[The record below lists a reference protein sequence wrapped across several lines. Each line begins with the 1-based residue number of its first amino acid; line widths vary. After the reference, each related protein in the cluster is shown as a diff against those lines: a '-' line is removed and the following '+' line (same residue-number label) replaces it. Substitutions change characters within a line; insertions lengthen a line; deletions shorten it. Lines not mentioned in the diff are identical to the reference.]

1 MLPQFSR
8 VDIFCVQLVLK
19 RNFKGEDF
27 YKVCKEV
34 AQLPRIYALF
44 IINRNGVPLFTK
56 TYASSKVEPN
66 LISGFLTAVS
76 SFVREISPEQKS
88 ALRSIDAE
96 GMKIML
102 ESGENTVCA
111 LLVDYEDKLSREAL
125 RTLVEKFEEKY
136 GEALRNWN
144 GNVAVFDSFEED
156 IEKILWVLTLKPYHV
171 PILKKRVEE
180 DVKISRDFWPL
191 FASIDGHK
199 TIEEVA
205 KEVGVSVDEA
215 IARIKDL
222 AKVGLVD
229 VDIVRPLQKI
239 VEIGKDAIYKLL
251 QTIQEIL
258 GTKIGKKFLT
268 EIVKP
273 LNELIEVHN
282 GNIEFRDVRKLA
294 WHCAPSEILEVVEY
308 IGIAFTKYFNPLLG
322 KASIKC
328 WRKIE
333 EETVLKNKVEV
344 KRLHAI

>member
-1 MLPQFSR
+1 
-8 VDIFCVQLVLK
+8 LK
-19 RNFKGEDF
+19 GNFKGEDF
-27 YKVCKEV
+27 HTVCEEV
-34 AQLPRIYALF
+34 SWVPRIYALF

-76 SFVREISPEQKS
+76 SFIREISPEQKG

-96 GMKIML
+96 DMKIML
-102 ESGENTVCA
+102 ESGENIVCA

-125 RTLVEKFEEKY
+125 RALVERFEEKY
-136 GEALRNWN
+136 GNTFRNWN

-180 DVKISRDFWPL
+180 DVKINRDFWPL

-205 KEVGVSVDEA
+205 KEIGISVDEA

-222 AKVGLVD
+222 AKTGLVD
-229 VDIVRPLQKI
+229 VDIVYPLQKI
-239 VEIGKDAIYKLL
+239 VKIGKDAIYKLF
-251 QTIQEIL
+251 QTVQEIF
-258 GTKIGKKFLT
+258 GAKMSEKFMV

-273 LNELIEVHN
+273 LKEFKEYIEIHN
-282 GNIEFRDVRKLA
+282 GNMEFKDVRKLA
-294 WHCAPSEILEVVEY
+294 WHCTPSEILKIVEY
-308 IGIAFTKYFNPLLG
+308 VGVAFAKYFDPLLG
-322 KASIKC
+322 KAALKC

-333 EETVLKNKVEV
+333 EETILKNKEEV